1 MRSSR
6 TQQIVLALFLI
17 VMWPLKVA
25 SSAELLPLRASY
37 SSIGGAFAPLWLAQ
51 DKGLFTKYGLAVEL
65 KYILSATGTQAL
77 FSGSI
82 DIVNPAT
89 EIVEAGLGGQRVA
102 FIIGILNRAV
112 LSVYSKAEL
121 RQLTDL
127 RGKVMGVT
135 LPGSTTDL
143 TAKILFQQAGMVPGK
158 DVQVTHLQ
166 GMPDII
172 TALTQGRID
181 AGVVSAP
188 TTLKLR
194 QAGFKELVDVAA
206 RNVPMIHAGLATTRD
221 FIKNNPEKV
230 RRYVQAYIEGTKIAR
245 TDPETTKQVIGK
257 YTKTENREDLDETYN
272 TYSKVWEQAPYVSA
286 AGMQTLLNFA
296 VNPAGKT
303 AKPEQFIDNS
313 FVAELDKSGFIEK
326 LYKP

>member
-1 MRSSR
+1 MRLSR
-6 TQQIVLALFLI
+6 SQQIVLALFLI
-17 VMWPLKVA
+17 VMAPFRVA
-25 SSAELLPLRASY
+25 SGAELLPLRATY

-194 QAGFKELVDVAA
+194 QAGFKELIDVAA
-206 RNVPMIHAGLATTRD
+206 RNVPMIHAGLATTKD
-221 FIKNNPEKV
+221 FIKSNPEKV
-230 RRYVQAYIEGTKIAR
+230 RRYVQAYVEGTKIAR
-245 TDPETTKQVIGK
+245 TDPETTKQIIGK
-257 YTKTENREDLDETYN
+257 YTKTDNKEDLDETYN
-272 TYSKVWEQAPYVSA
+272 TYAKVWEQAPYVSA

-313 FVAELDKSGFIEK
+313 FVAELEKSGFIEK

>member
-1 MRSSR
+1 MRLSR
-6 TQQIVLALFLI
+6 SQQILLALFLI
-17 VMWPLKVA
+17 VMWPLKIA
-25 SSAELLPLRASY
+25 SAAELLPLRASY

-112 LSVYSKAEL
+112 LSVYSKAEF

-221 FIKNNPEKV
+221 FIKSNPEKV

-245 TDPETTKQVIGK
+245 TDPETTKQIIGK
-257 YTKTENREDLDETYN
+257 YTKTENKEDLDETYN
-272 TYSKVWEQAPYVSA
+272 TYAKVWEQAPYVSA
-286 AGMQTLLNFA
+286 AGIQTLLNFA

-313 FVAELDKSGFIEK
+313 FVAELEKSGFIEK

>member
-1 MRSSR
+1 MRLSR
-6 TQQIVLALFLI
+6 SQQILLALFLI
-17 VMWPLKVA
+17 VMWPLKIA
-25 SSAELLPLRASY
+25 SAAELLPLRASY

-221 FIKNNPEKV
+221 FIKSNPEKV
-230 RRYVQAYIEGTKIAR
+230 RRYVQAYIEGTKIAL
-245 TDPETTKQVIGK
+245 TDPETTKQIIGK
-257 YTKTENREDLDETYN
+257 YTKTDNKEDLDETYN
-272 TYSKVWEQAPYVSA
+272 TYAKVWEQAPYVSA

-313 FVAELDKSGFIEK
+313 FVAELEKSGFIEK

>member
-1 MRSSR
+1 
-6 TQQIVLALFLI
+6 LALFLI
-17 VMWPLKVA
+17 VMWPLKIA
-25 SSAELLPLRASY
+25 SAAELLPLRASY

-206 RNVPMIHAGLATTRD
+206 RNVPMIHAGLATTKD
-221 FIKNNPEKV
+221 FIKSNPEKV
-230 RRYVQAYIEGTKIAR
+230 RRYVQAYVEGTKIAR
-245 TDPETTKQVIGK
+245 TDPETTKQIIGK
-257 YTKTENREDLDETYN
+257 YTKTDNKEDLDETYN
-272 TYSKVWEQAPYVSA
+272 TYAKVWEQAPYVSA

-313 FVAELDKSGFIEK
+313 FVAELEKSGFIEK

>member
-1 MRSSR
+1 MRLSK
-6 TQQIVLALFLI
+6 TQQILLALFLI
-17 VMWPLKVA
+17 VMWPLKIA
-25 SSAELLPLRASY
+25 SAAELLPLRASY

-112 LSVYSKAEL
+112 LSVYSKAEF

-221 FIKNNPEKV
+221 FIKSNPEKV

-245 TDPETTKQVIGK
+245 TDPETTKQIISK
-257 YTKTENREDLDETYN
+257 YTKTDNKEDLDETYN
-272 TYSKVWEQAPYVSA
+272 TYAKVWEQAPYVSA

-313 FVAELDKSGFIEK
+313 FVAELEKSGFIEK

>member
-1 MRSSR
+1 MRVNR
-6 TQQIVLALFLI
+6 LQQLFWVSVFTFVLPFGS
-17 VMWPLKVA
+17 VRG
-25 SSAELLPLRASY
+25 AELIPVRATY

-51 DKGLFTKYGLAVEL
+51 DKGLFSKYGLAVDL
-65 KYILSATGTQAL
+65 KYILSAPGTQAL
-77 FSGSI
+77 LSGSV

-89 EIVEAGLGGQRVA
+89 EIVEAGLGGARIA

-112 LSVYSKAEL
+112 LSVYSKPEL
-121 RQLTDL
+121 RQLSDL

-143 TAKILFQQAGMVPGK
+143 TAKILFQQAGLVPGR

-166 GMPDII
+166 GMPDIT

-194 QAGFKELVDVAA
+194 QAGFKELVDVTA
-206 RNVPMIHAGLATTRD
+206 RNVPIIHAGLATTRD
-221 FIKNNPEKV
+221 FIKNNPDKV
-230 RRYVQAYIEGTKIAR
+230 RRYAQAYIEGLKIAR
-245 TDPETTKQVIGK
+245 TDADTAKQIIGK
-257 YTKTENREDLDETYN
+257 YTKTENKEDLDETYN
-272 TYSKVWEQAPYVSA
+272 TYVRAWDQAPYVSLA
-286 AGMQTLLNFA
+286 SMQTMLSFS
-296 VNPAGKT
+296 VNPAGKA

-313 FVAELDKSGFIEK
+313 FIAELDKSGFIKE
-326 LYKP
+326 LYR

>member
-1 MRSSR
+1 
-6 TQQIVLALFLI
+6 LALFLI
-17 VMWPLKVA
+17 VMWPLKIA
-25 SSAELLPLRASY
+25 SAAELLPLRASY

-112 LSVYSKAEL
+112 LSVYSKAEF

-221 FIKNNPEKV
+221 FIKSNPEKV

-245 TDPETTKQVIGK
+245 TDPETTKQIISK
-257 YTKTENREDLDETYN
+257 YTKTDNKEDLDETYN
-272 TYSKVWEQAPYVSA
+272 TYAKVWEQAPYVSA

-313 FVAELDKSGFIEK
+313 FVAELEKSGFIEK

>member
-1 MRSSR
+1 MPVKGAL
-6 TQQIVLALFLI
+6 QLLLALAFVFALPFRI
-17 VMWPLKVA
+17 VW
-25 SSAELLPLRASY
+25 SAELIPVRATY

-51 DKGLFTKYGLAVEL
+51 EKGLFSKYALAVDL
-65 KYILSATGTQAL
+65 KYILSAPGTQAL
-77 FSGSI
+77 LSGSV

-89 EIVEAGLGGQRVA
+89 EIVEAGLGGARIA

-112 LSVYSKAEL
+112 LSVYSKPEL
-121 RQLTDL
+121 RQLSDL

-143 TAKILFQQAGMVPGK
+143 TAKILFQQAGLVPGK

-166 GMPDII
+166 GMPDIV

-194 QAGFKELVDVAA
+194 QAGFKELVDVGA
-206 RNVPMIHAGLATTRD
+206 RNVPIVHAGLATTRD
-221 FIKNNPEKV
+221 FIKNNPDKV
-230 RRYVQAYIEGTKIAR
+230 RRYAQAYIEGLKIAR
-245 TDPETTKQVIGK
+245 TDAESAKQIIGK
-257 YTKTENREDLDETYN
+257 YTKTENKEDLDETYN
-272 TYSKVWEQAPYVSA
+272 TYVKAWDRVPYVSPA
-286 AGMQTLLNFA
+286 SMQTMLNFS

-313 FVAELDKSGFIEK
+313 FVAELDKSGFIKE
-326 LYKP
+326 LYK

>member
-1 MRSSR
+1 MRLSR
-6 TQQIVLALFLI
+6 AQQIFFFCSLI
-17 VMWPLKVA
+17 VLMPLGVA
-25 SSAELLPLRASY
+25 PAAELLPLRASY
-37 SSIGGAFAPLWLAQ
+37 SSIGGAFAPLWIAQ
-51 DKGLFTKYGLAVEL
+51 DKGLFTKYGLAVDL

-89 EIVEAGLGGQRVA
+89 EIIEAGLGGQRVA
-102 FIIGILNRAV
+102 FIVGILNRAV
-112 LSVYSKAEL
+112 LSVYSKPEL
-121 RQLTDL
+121 RQLSDL
-127 RGKVMGVT
+127 RGKVLGVT

-143 TAKILFQQAGMVPGK
+143 TAKILFQQAGMAPGK

-172 TALTQGRID
+172 TARIQGRID

-221 FIKNNPEKV
+221 FIKNNPDKV
-230 RRYVQAYIEGTKIAR
+230 RRYVQAYVEGTKIAR
-245 TDPETTKQVIGK
+245 TDPETAKQIIGK
-257 YTKTENREDLDETYN
+257 YTKTENKEDLDETYN
-272 TYSKVWEQAPYVSA
+272 TYAKVWETAPYVSP
-286 AGMQTLLNFA
+286 AGMQTLLNFS

-313 FVAELDKSGFIEK
+313 FVAELEKSGFIEK

>member
-1 MRSSR
+1 MRLSR
-6 TQQIVLALFLI
+6 SQQILLALFLT
-17 VMWPLKVA
+17 VMWPLKIA
-25 SSAELLPLRASY
+25 SAAELLSLRASY

-112 LSVYSKAEL
+112 LSVYSKAEF

-221 FIKNNPEKV
+221 FIKSNPEKV

-245 TDPETTKQVIGK
+245 TDPETTKQIISK
-257 YTKTENREDLDETYN
+257 YTKTDNKEDLDETYN
-272 TYSKVWEQAPYVSA
+272 TYAKVWEQAPYVSA

-313 FVAELDKSGFIEK
+313 FVAELEKSGFIEK

>member
-1 MRSSR
+1 MRLSR
-6 TQQIVLALFLI
+6 SQHILLALFLI
-17 VMWPLKVA
+17 VMWPLKIA
-25 SSAELLPLRASY
+25 SAAELLPLRASY

-112 LSVYSKAEL
+112 LSVYSKAEF

-221 FIKNNPEKV
+221 FIKSNPEKV

-245 TDPETTKQVIGK
+245 TDPETTKQIISK
-257 YTKTENREDLDETYN
+257 YTKTDNKEDLDETYN
-272 TYSKVWEQAPYVSA
+272 TYAKVWEQAPYVSA

-313 FVAELDKSGFIEK
+313 FVAELEKSGFIEK

>member
-1 MRSSR
+1 MRLSR
-6 TQQIVLALFLI
+6 AQQIFLLCFLVLLSRFQIA
-17 VMWPLKVA
+17 VG
-25 SSAELLPLRASY
+25 AELLPLRASY

-51 DKGLFTKYGLAVEL
+51 EKGLFAKYGLAVEL

-77 FSGSI
+77 FAGSI

-89 EIVEAGLGGQRVA
+89 EIIEAGLGGQRVA
-102 FIIGILNRAV
+102 FIVGILNRAV
-112 LSVYSKAEL
+112 LSVYSKPEL

-143 TAKILFQQAGMVPGK
+143 TAKILFQQAGMTPGK

-172 TALTQGRID
+172 TALVQGRID

-221 FIKNNPEKV
+221 FIKNNPDKV

-245 TDPETTKQVIGK
+245 TDPETTKQIIGK

-272 TYSKVWEQAPYVSA
+272 TYAKVWEAAPYVSA
-286 AGMQTLLNFA
+286 AGMQTLLNFS

-313 FVAELDKSGFIEK
+313 FVTDLDKSGFIEK

>member
-1 MRSSR
+1 MRLSR
-6 TQQIVLALFLI
+6 SQQILLALFLI
-17 VMWPLKVA
+17 VVWPFKIA
-25 SSAELLPLRASY
+25 SAAELLPLRASY

-230 RRYVQAYIEGTKIAR
+230 RRYAQAYIEGTKIAR
-245 TDPETTKQVIGK
+245 TDPETTKQIIGK
-257 YTKTENREDLDETYN
+257 YTKTDNKEDLDETYN
-272 TYSKVWEQAPYVSA
+272 TYAKVWEQAPYVSV

-313 FVAELDKSGFIEK
+313 FVTELEKSGFIEK

>member
-1 MRSSR
+1 MRLSR
-6 TQQIVLALFLI
+6 SQQILLALFLI
-17 VMWPLKVA
+17 VMWPLKIA
-25 SSAELLPLRASY
+25 SAAELLPLRASY

-121 RQLTDL
+121 RQLSDL

-206 RNVPMIHAGLATTRD
+206 RNVPMIHAGLATTKD
-221 FIKNNPEKV
+221 FIKSNPEKV

-245 TDPETTKQVIGK
+245 TDPETAKQIIGK
-257 YTKTENREDLDETYN
+257 YTKTDNKEDLDETYN
-272 TYSKVWEQAPYVSA
+272 TYAKVWEQAPYVSA

-296 VNPAGKT
+296 VNPSGKT

-313 FVAELDKSGFIEK
+313 FVTELEKSGFIEK

>member
-1 MRSSR
+1 MRLSR
-6 TQQIVLALFLI
+6 SQQILLALFLI
-17 VMWPLKVA
+17 VMWPLKIA
-25 SSAELLPLRASY
+25 SAAELLPLRASY

-206 RNVPMIHAGLATTRD
+206 QNVPMIHAGLATTRD

-245 TDPETTKQVIGK
+245 TDPETTKQIIGK
-257 YTKTENREDLDETYN
+257 YTKTDNKEDLDETYN
-272 TYSKVWEQAPYVSA
+272 TYAKVWEQAPYVSA
-286 AGMQTLLNFA
+286 AGMQTMLNFS

-313 FVAELDKSGFIEK
+313 FVTELEKSGFIEK

>member
-1 MRSSR
+1 MRFR
-6 TQQIVLALFLI
+6 RAQQVLLLCSLI
-17 VMWPLKVA
+17 VILRLQVA
-25 SSAELLPLRASY
+25 AAAELLPLRASY

-51 DKGLFTKYGLAVEL
+51 DKGLFTKYGLAVDL

-82 DIVNPAT
+82 DVVNPAT
-89 EIVEAGLGGQRVA
+89 EIIEAGLGGQRVA
-102 FIIGILNRAV
+102 FIVGILNRAV
-112 LSVYSKAEL
+112 LSVYSKPEL
-121 RQLTDL
+121 RQLSDL

-166 GMPDII
+166 GMPDLI

-221 FIKNNPEKV
+221 FIKNNPDRV

-245 TDPETTKQVIGK
+245 TDPETAKQIIGK
-257 YTKTENREDLDETYN
+257 YTKTENKEDLDETYN
-272 TYSKVWEQAPYVSA
+272 TYAKIWEAAPYVSP
-286 AGMQTLLNFA
+286 AGMQTLLNFS

-313 FVAELDKSGFIEK
+313 FVAELEKSGFIEK

>member
-17 VMWPLKVA
+17 VVWPFKMA
-25 SSAELLPLRASY
+25 SAAELLPLRASY

-127 RGKVMGVT
+127 RGKIMGVT

-245 TDPETTKQVIGK
+245 TDPETTKQIIGK
-257 YTKTENREDLDETYN
+257 YTKTDNKEDLDETYN
-272 TYSKVWEQAPYVSA
+272 TYAKVWEQAPYVSA

-313 FVAELDKSGFIEK
+313 FVTELEKSGFIEK

>member
-1 MRSSR
+1 MRMR
-6 TQQIVLALFLI
+6 RPQQILLAFFLFVI
-17 VMWPLKVA
+17 SPLKSA
-25 SSAELLPLRASY
+25 SAAELLPLRATY
-37 SSIGGAFAPLWLAQ
+37 SSIGGAFAPLWIAQ

-127 RGKVMGVT
+127 RGKIMGVT

-143 TAKILFQQAGMVPGK
+143 TAKILFQQAGMIPGK

-194 QAGFKELVDVAA
+194 QAGFKELVDVTA

-221 FIKNNPEKV
+221 FIKSNPEKV

-245 TDPETTKQVIGK
+245 TDPETTKQVISK
-257 YTKTENREDLDETYN
+257 YTKTDNKEDLDETYN
-272 TYSKVWEQAPYVSA
+272 TYAKIWEQAPYVSA

-313 FVAELDKSGFIEK
+313 FVADLEKSGFIEK

>member
-1 MRSSR
+1 MRLSR
-6 TQQIVLALFLI
+6 SQQILLALFLI
-17 VMWPLKVA
+17 VMWPLKIA
-25 SSAELLPLRASY
+25 SAAELLPLRASY

-206 RNVPMIHAGLATTRD
+206 RNVPMIHAGLATTKD
-221 FIKNNPEKV
+221 FIKSNPEKV
-230 RRYVQAYIEGTKIAR
+230 RRYVQAYVEGTKIAR
-245 TDPETTKQVIGK
+245 TDPDTTKQIIGK
-257 YTKTENREDLDETYN
+257 YTKTDNKEDLDETYN
-272 TYSKVWEQAPYVSA
+272 TYAKVWEQAPYVSA

-313 FVAELDKSGFIEK
+313 FVAELEKSGFIEK

>member
-1 MRSSR
+1 MRRSR
-6 TQQIVLALFLI
+6 TQPIFLI
-17 VMWPLKVA
+17 CLLVLLSRFQMA
-25 SSAELLPLRASY
+25 AGAELLPLRASY

-51 DKGLFTKYGLAVEL
+51 DKGLFAKYGLAVEL

-89 EIVEAGLGGQRVA
+89 EIIEAGLGGQRVA
-102 FIIGILNRAV
+102 FIVGILNRAV
-112 LSVYSKAEL
+112 LSVYSKPEL
-121 RQLTDL
+121 RQLSDL

-143 TAKILFQQAGMVPGK
+143 TAKILFQQAGMAPGK

-166 GMPDII
+166 GMPDIT

-221 FIKNNPEKV
+221 FIKNNPDKV

-245 TDPETTKQVIGK
+245 TDPETTKQIIGK

-272 TYSKVWEQAPYVSA
+272 TYAKVWEQAPYVSA
-286 AGMQTLLNFA
+286 AGMQTLLNFS

-303 AKPEQFIDNS
+303 ARPEQFIDNS
-313 FVAELDKSGFIEK
+313 FVADLDKSGFIEK
-326 LYKP
+326 LYKQ

>member
-1 MRSSR
+1 MRLSR
-6 TQQIVLALFLI
+6 SQQIVLALFLI
-17 VMWPLKVA
+17 VMAPFRVA
-25 SSAELLPLRASY
+25 SGAELLPLRATY

-221 FIKNNPEKV
+221 FIKSNPEKV

-245 TDPETTKQVIGK
+245 TDPETTKQIISK
-257 YTKTENREDLDETYN
+257 YTKTENKEDLDETYN
-272 TYSKVWEQAPYVSA
+272 TYAKVWEQAPYVSA
-286 AGMQTLLNFA
+286 AGIQTLLNFA

-313 FVAELDKSGFIEK
+313 FVAELEKSGFIEK

>member
-1 MRSSR
+1 MSFDRIRQVLLLS
-6 TQQIVLALFLI
+6 LALTVF
-17 VMWPLKVA
+17 PLAVA
-25 SSAELLPLRASY
+25 RSAELIPLRASY

-89 EIVEAGLGGQRVA
+89 EIIEAGLGGQRVA

-112 LSVYSKAEL
+112 LSVYSKPEL
-121 RQLTDL
+121 RQLSDL

-143 TAKILFQQAGMVPGK
+143 TARILFQQSGLVPGK

-194 QAGFKELVDVAA
+194 QAGFKELVNVAA
-206 RNVPMIHAGLATTRD
+206 RNVAMIHAGLATTRD
-221 FIKNNPEKV
+221 FIKNNPDKV

-245 TDPETTKQVIGK
+245 TDPQTTKQIIGK
-257 YTKTENREDLDETYN
+257 YTKTENQEDLDETYN
-272 TYSKVWEQAPYVSA
+272 TYAKVWEAAPYVSA
-286 AGMQTLLNFA
+286 AGMQTLLNFS

-313 FVAELDKSGFIEK
+313 FVADLDKSGFIEK
-326 LYKP
+326 LYKQ